1 MTAAT
6 LLSVVGVVCLLLA
19 AVGLYSVI
27 SYAVSQRTQEF
38 GIRMAL
44 GASPWD
50 VARMVAAESLRL
62 AAPGLLVGTAA
73 ALAAGRAVGGML
85 FGVEA
90 ADPLTFG
97 ASALFL
103 LAVTLLASCWPARRA
118 VAVDPMT
125 AVRCQ

>member
-6 LLSVVGVVCLLLA
+6 LLGVVGVVCLLLA

-27 SYAVSQRTQEF
+27 SYAMSQRTQEF